1 MIFAYAYIRSCVPAR
16 SALAHKDITGK
27 HTLASELLDAKTLA
41 V

>member
-1 MIFAYAYIRSCVPAR
+1 MIFAQTYVRPCVPAR

-27 HTLASELLDAKTLA
+27 HTLASELFDAKTLA